1 MAEKLSDSIRRK
13 VKGLRKVLEGGPK
26 DAPAPKAST
35 AGTVA
40 GANASDPAGAA
51 EAAAT
56 PAAKPAKAKPQP
68 WYRHR
73 QRW

>member
-35 AGTVA
+35 AGV
-40 GANASDPAGAA
+40 GAKASDPAGAA
-51 EAAAT
+51 DAAAT

>member
-13 VKGLRKVLEGGPK
+13 VRGLQKALEGTK
-26 DAPAPKAST
+26 EAPAPKEKGSGASPS
-35 AGTVA
+35 AVE
-40 GANASDPAGAA
+40 PAGPAGS
-51 EAAAT
+51 AAT
-56 PAAKPAKAKPQP
+56 PSAKPAKAKPQP

>member
-13 VKGLRKVLEGGPK
+13 VKGLQKALNPERK
-26 DAPAPKAST
+26 DAPAPKKK
-35 AGTVA
+35 A
-40 GANASDPAGAA
+40 GASATPATAAGPAGPEDAKTA
-51 EAAAT
+51 
-56 PAAKPAKAKPQP
+56 PAAKPDKAKPQP

>member
-35 AGTVA
+35 AGA
-40 GANASDPAGAA
+40 GAKASDPAG
-51 EAAAT
+51 AAT

>member
-1 MAEKLSDSIRRK
+1 MAEKLSDTIRRK
-13 VKGLRKVLEGGPK
+13 VKGLNKLLDGDPK
-26 DAPAPKAST
+26 DVPTSKANAGNSGTPAK
-35 AGTVA
+35 
-40 GANASDPAGAA
+40 ASDPAAA
-51 EAAAT
+51 ANSAAT